1 MGRMIEQADAQCKIH
16 AAFMGG
22 FEPCR
27 YDVWAP
33 DARDLNNKSY
43 EVTATRQNI
52 TMLSAMGGMIGIRPD
67 GKGGEE
73 SFVAA
78 HFVAGGGW
86 DTGTIAGHLEEGTKV
101 FGVMQVFVTEIL
113 DIDVIYP
120 CQLYQDA
127 AAHAVNDDGAEV
139 IVLSAAGQ
147 SELTAAMAK
156 ELGVPVLDGVDCAL
170 ILAEG
175 MCRAGFATSK
185 KCRYQ

>member
-33 DARDLNNKSY
+33 DARDLSNKSY

-73 SFVAA
+73 SCVAA

-120 CQLYQDA
+120 CQL
-127 AAHAVNDDGAEV
+127 
-139 IVLSAAGQ
+139 
-147 SELTAAMAK
+147 
-156 ELGVPVLDGVDCAL
+156 
-170 ILAEG
+170 
-175 MCRAGFATSK
+175 
-185 KCRYQ
+185 

>member
-1 MGRMIEQADAQCKIH
+1 MEMQDWQKPAVDETDFHCVEATRGREFIVRLTTGADPVKALKHFAEEKQIRFGKIH

-78 HFVAGGGW
+78 HIVAGGGW

-120 CQLYQDA
+120 CQLYQDDA
-127 AAHAVNDDGAEV
+127 AFDKYPENWYK
-139 IVLSAAGQ
+139 S
-147 SELTAAMAK
+147 TK
-156 ELGVPVLDGVDCAL
+156 E
-170 ILAEG
+170 
-175 MCRAGFATSK
+175 
-185 KCRYQ
+185 Q